1 MLISRRLGLV
11 LLTVLAAALPV
22 VGGGAGAR
30 AQEVLAPSTEPAPG
44 VVGEA
49 PIAAG
54 NAASAR
60 ERALEEAFRQLV
72 EKAFA
77 QLLSELGSSTP
88 TAAQAGVRAGWLQR
102 PRRLVR
108 GYRVLEE
115 SEQAGNLRVRVTA
128 DLDEAGMRR
137 ELERA
142 RGGAATTRSVP
153 AGAVPVVALASPEA
167 AAAVAAALAAGGVRA
182 ELLPARLADVAA
194 ARPLALKSGRGVAV
208 AVTGREEDEGLLR
221 GAGLRACACELSV
234 QLVPAVGD
242 PSSPARAAK
251 ARAFHADPVKARE
264 GCYVRATAALLP
276 QLLPDLGGLTSGS
289 GDLRQY
295 VLDLDLNE
303 PAALS
308 PVLRAVR
315 KVAGAGSAEVRRIAV
330 GRVELAVNTRLAA
343 SALFAGVARELGGV
357 ATLVRTGP
365 DRGDR
370 IMAQIRLL
378 APAEPAPAAPAAPG
392 AAPGGTPGAA
402 PAGTPGAAAPAA
414 APKPPTVAR

>member
-1 MLISRRLGLV
+1 MTIPGPRPLLLTASLTAAAV
-11 LLTVLAAALPV
+11 LLAVNV
-22 VGGGAGAR
+22 S
-30 AQEVLAPSTEPAPG
+30 AQETLAPTTEVAPG

-72 EKAFA
+72 EKTFT
-77 QLLSELGSSTP
+77 QLISELGGATP
-88 TAAQAGVRAGWLQR
+88 TAAQASVRAGWLQR

-142 RGGAATTRSVP
+142 RGATTTRATP
-153 AGAVPVVALASPEA
+153 AGAVPVVALSSPEA
-167 AAAVAAALAAGGVRA
+167 ATALAAALAAGGVRA
-182 ELLPARLADVAA
+182 ELAPGRLADAA
-194 ARPLALKSGRGVAV
+194 AVRPLALKAGRGVAV
-208 AVTGREEDEGLLR
+208 AVNGHDEDEGLVR
-221 GAGLRACACELSV
+221 GAGLRAVACEISV
-234 QLVPAVGD
+234 QLVPAAGD
-242 PSSPARAAK
+242 VPAPRSAK
-251 ARAFHADPVKARE
+251 ARGFHAEPQRARDS
-264 GCYVRATAALLP
+264 CYTRATAALLP
-276 QLLPDLGGLTSGS
+276 ALLPELGGMTSGA

-295 VLDLDLNE
+295 VFDLDLNE
-303 PAALS
+303 PAALA
-308 PVLRAVR
+308 PMLRAVR
-315 KVAGAGSAEVRRIAV
+315 KVAGPAAAEVRRIAV

-343 SALFAGVARELGGV
+343 AALFAGVARELGSV

-370 IMAQIRLL
+370 IMAQVRLL
-378 APAEPAPAAPAAPG
+378 APAEPPAPGAVPPSAIPAAPG
-392 AAPGGTPGAA
+392 AAA
-402 PAGTPGAAAPAA
+402 PPPAAPAA
-414 APKPPTVAR
+414 AAVAR

>member
-1 MLISRRLGLV
+1 MTMMISRRRRPLLLAALTAGLCVPLGLQ
-11 LLTVLAAALPV
+11 
-22 VGGGAGAR
+22 
-30 AQEVLAPSTEPAPG
+30 AQEVLAPETDVLPG
-44 VVGEA
+44 VIGEA

-72 EKAFA
+72 EKTFA
-77 QLLSELGSSTP
+77 QLLSEQGVATP
-88 TAAQAGVRAGWLQR
+88 TAAQAGVRAAWLQR

-108 GYRVLEE
+108 GYKVLEE

-128 DLDEAGMRR
+128 ELDEAGMRR

-142 RGGAATTRSVP
+142 RGGSPTARSVP
-153 AGAVPVVALASPEA
+153 AGAVPVVAMSSPEA
-167 AAAVAAALAAGGVRA
+167 AAAVAAALAGGGVRA
-182 ELLPARLADVAA
+182 ELAPGRLADPAA
-194 ARPLALKSGRGVAV
+194 VRPLALKSGRGVAA
-208 AVTGREEDEGLLR
+208 AVTGREQDEGLVR
-221 GAGLRACACELSV
+221 GAGLRAYACEISV

-242 PSSPARAAK
+242 ATSPARVAK
-251 ARAFHADPVKARE
+251 ARGFHADALRARDN
-264 GCYVRATAALLP
+264 CYVRATAALLP
-276 QLLPDLGGLTSGS
+276 VLLPDLGGLTSGA

-315 KVAGAGSAEVRRIAV
+315 KVAGAAAAEVRRIAV
-330 GRVELAVNTRLAA
+330 GRVELAVSTRLASA
-343 SALFAGVARELGGV
+343 ALFAGIARELGSV

-370 IMAQIRLL
+370 IMAQVRLL
-378 APAEPAPAAPAAPG
+378 APVEPAPPPAPG
-392 AAPGGTPGAA
+392 ALSP
-402 PAGTPGAAAPAA
+402 PAGAPPTGAAAPAG
-414 APKPPTVAR
+414 APLPPTVAR